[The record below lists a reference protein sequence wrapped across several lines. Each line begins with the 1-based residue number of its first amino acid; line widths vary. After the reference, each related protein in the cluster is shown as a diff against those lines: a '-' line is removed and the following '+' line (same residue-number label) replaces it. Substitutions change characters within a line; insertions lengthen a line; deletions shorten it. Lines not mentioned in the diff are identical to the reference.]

1 VSLARLG
8 SWVAALVLLALLCL
22 VAPASAASVDG
33 DFDGD
38 GVSDLAIGAPGEDLG
53 VEGAETS
60 DAGAVNVVYGA
71 PHGLRVGRNQLW
83 TEDDTGV
90 VGSRPGDEFGTA
102 LAAGDFDGDGFADL
116 AIGAPGRAVVS
127 ATDAGG
133 VVVLFGRGRGLSAR
147 DALFFGPGTAPGG
160 VVPGLRFGS
169 VLAAGDVGGGRED
182 DLAIGIPSY
191 LSGTGSV
198 AIKLGGEDFTI
209 ETQFVSDQFVAGEEG
224 EPGDEWGAALAIG
237 DVGHGGRDDLAI
249 GVPGEDIGTATD
261 GGKAAV
267 LYGRRAGPDE
277 PSADV
282 LDESD
287 LGQAIEPGDRF
298 GEALAVGELGKGSLG
313 DLAVG
318 APREDS
324 RGSADGG
331 AVGIFYGHPGGLTE
345 ATKVLSE
352 RSAGLDAVE
361 AGDRFGAALAA
372 ADLGRGRRDDLA
384 VGASLEDAVGDDE
397 GAVGVVYG
405 RGRGLSRKGSL
416 MLSAGACRFEPR
428 DGAEMGAA
436 LAAGEFGDGARDD
449 LVIGLPN
456 VFAGVA
462 GRAAEGAVCPLYGG
476 AKGLERS
483 TTQGLIS
490 QEFGLR
496 DDAETGDLFGAA
508 LAPPAGLRLTLP

>member
-1 VSLARLG
+1 MSPARLG
-8 SWVAALVLLALLCL
+8 SWVAALLLLAGLGV
-22 VAPASAASVDG
+22 VAPASAATVDG
-33 DFDGD
+33 DFDGN
-38 GVSDLAIGAPGEDLG
+38 GISDLAIGAPGEDVG
-53 VEGAETS
+53 VEGTETS
-60 DAGAVNVVYGA
+60 DAGAVNVVYGS

-90 VGSRPGDEFGTA
+90 VGSGASDEFGTA
-102 LAAGDFDGDGFADL
+102 LAAGDFDGDGISDL
-116 AIGAPGRAVVS
+116 AIGAPGRAFGN
-127 ATDAGG
+127 AADAGG
-133 VVVLFGRGRGLSAR
+133 VVILFGRGRGISAR
-147 DALFFGPGTAPGG
+147 NALFFGPGTAPGG
-160 VVPGLRFGS
+160 VAPGMRFGS
-169 VLAAGDVGGGRED
+169 VLAAGDVGGGRKD

-191 LSGTGSV
+191 LSSTGSV
-198 AIKLGGEDFTI
+198 AIKLGGDDFTV
-209 ETQFVSDQFVAGEEG
+209 ETQFVYDRFVPGEEG

-237 DVGHGGRDDLAI
+237 DVGRSGRDDLAI
-249 GVPGEDIGTATD
+249 GIPGEDIGTTVD

-267 LYGRRAGPDE
+267 LYGARTGPDQ

-287 LGQAIEPGDRF
+287 LGRAIEPGDRF
-298 GEALAVGELGKGSLG
+298 GEALAVGELGKGSFG

-318 APREDS
+318 APLEDS
-324 RGSADGG
+324 RGAVDGG
-331 AVGIFYGHPGGLTE
+331 LVGVFYGKPDGLTE
-345 ATKVLSE
+345 ATEVLSE

-384 VGASLEDAVGDDE
+384 VGAPLEDAVGDDE

-405 RGRGLSRKGSL
+405 RGRGVSRVGSL

-436 LAAGEFGDGARDD
+436 LAAGDFGGGARDD

-508 LAPPAGLRLTLP
+508 VAPPAGLRLTLP